1 MSIAIWCAPFA
12 VIAALIAADVLR
24 DIRQQRREDRMTA
37 ELEQMLREQ
46 P

>member
-1 MSIAIWCAPFA
+1 MSTAIWFAPFA
-12 VIAALIAADVLR
+12 AVLALIAADVLR
-24 DIRQQRREDRMTA
+24 DIRRQRREDRMTA